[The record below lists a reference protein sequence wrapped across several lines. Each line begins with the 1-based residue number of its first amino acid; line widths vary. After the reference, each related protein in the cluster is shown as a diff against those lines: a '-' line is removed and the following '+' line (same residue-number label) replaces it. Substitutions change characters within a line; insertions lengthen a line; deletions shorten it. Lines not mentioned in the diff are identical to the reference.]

1 MLTLRGCELPK
12 TPAVSARVRKELR
25 VVPYSPVQTL
35 APASFDV
42 FVETDDAY
50 VVPHFWGVQTAEA
63 LGIPLTD
70 ERPPGA
76 PAPALVFEGDLR
88 PAQKPI
94 VDATLAHLADTGGS
108 VVCAPTGH
116 GKTAMALFLAARC
129 GVKTMVL
136 VHKAFLAQQWI
147 DRARQFV
154 PHAKCTMY
162 GNGTWDCSGDL
173 VVATIQTVL
182 RRGVPAEVARQL
194 GLVII
199 DEVHRIAAPSFSKA
213 TLGLNARRILGL
225 SATPDRAD
233 RLTRVLHWVCGPLVS
248 AEAPSMM
255 EHDVNVIRATFRKE
269 RAIPQNARG
278 DVDHATLITQLA
290 EDDERTAFIVG
301 EMKKHVPIS
310 TPCLVLSHRR
320 AHCQLLAECLRQQG
334 YDAETYLGGD
344 ASAPDA
350 RVLVA
355 TYSLVSEGFDRP
367 ELAALVLATPAST
380 ITQAVGRI
388 LRRPGPK
395 TILDV
400 VDTNAVSY
408 AQANKRRALYASA
421 GYLKGRGGDTW
432 YGSKPSR
439 PQWTPVEEPR
449 VYMFQ

>member
-12 TPAVSARVRKELR
+12 TPHVAATVRKELR
-25 VVPYSPVQTL
+25 VVPYSPVQSL

-50 VVPHFWGVQTAEA
+50 VVPHFWGVHAAEA
-63 LGIPLTD
+63 LGIPLRD

-76 PAPALVFEGDLR
+76 PAPALVFEGELR
-88 PAQKPI
+88 PAQLP
-94 VDATLAHLADTGGS
+94 VVEATLANLDRVGGS

-116 GKTAMALFLAARC
+116 GKTAMALYMAARC

-136 VHKAFLAQQWI
+136 VHKAFLAQQWV

-154 PHAKCTMY
+154 PSATCTMY
-162 GNGTWDCSGDL
+162 GGGTWDCSGDV

-182 RRGVPAEVARQL
+182 RRGVPDAVAGAV
-194 GLVII
+194 GLLII

-213 TLGLNARRILGL
+213 TMGLNARRIIGL

-233 RLTRVLHWVCGPLVS
+233 RLTRVLHWVCGPLV
-248 AEAPSMM
+248 AAAPPTTI
-255 EHDVNVIRATFRKE
+255 EHDVTVVRATFRKE

-301 EMKKHVPIS
+301 EMMKHVPTT

-320 AHCQLLAECLRQQG
+320 AHCHLLAECLRQQG
-334 YDAETYLGGD
+334 YDAKTYLGGD

-350 RVLVA
+350 CVLVA

-367 ELAALVLATPAST
+367 ELTALVLATPAST

-395 TILDV
+395 TIVDV
-400 VDTNAVSY
+400 VDTNPVSY

-421 GYLKGRGGDTW
+421 GYLRGRGADSW
-432 YGSKPSR
+432 YGKPR
-439 PQWTPVEEPR
+439 GPQWTLAEPEER
-449 VYMFQ
+449 VYMFT